1 MYEGIELKKLIIG
14 IIVLFAFWLVS
25 PFFGI
30 NTSYVI
36 PYVIEWSTK
45 FILPWLVL
53 YWIIR
58 LVKAF
63 EKNK

>member
-1 MYEGIELKKLIIG
+1 MKKLIIG
-14 IIVLFAFWLVS
+14 IIVLFALWLVL

-30 NTSYVI
+30 NTSYII

-53 YWIIR
+53 YWIVR

-63 EKNK
+63 EKNN

>member
-1 MYEGIELKKLIIG
+1 MKKLIIG
-14 IIVLFAFWLVS
+14 IIVLFALWFVL

-30 NTSYVI
+30 NTSYII

-53 YWIIR
+53 YWLVR